1 MQSKVRIYAKVLH
14 EALKGVSLAEQKK
27 RIHTFKEILKKRGD
41 VKISHSILQ
50 AFLSLQKEQKGKIG
64 EVVAARQL
72 TPSLKTTF
80 SAILKPIKFVLQDR
94 VDPAVIGGVA
104 LFLGKEFLI
113 DNTILARLRKL
124 SHAPYHY
131 INSVLL

>member
-1 MQSKVRIYAKVLH
+1 MQSNVRIYAKVLH
-14 EALKGVSLAEQKK
+14 EALKGVSLVEQKK
-27 RIHTFKEILKKRGD
+27 RIHVFKEILKKRGD
-41 VKISHSILQ
+41 MKISHGILQ
-50 AFLSLQKEQKGKIG
+50 EFLSLQREEKGKIG

-72 TPSLKTTF
+72 SPSLKATF
-80 SAILKPIKFVLQDR
+80 STILKSMKFVLQDR

-131 INSVLL
+131 INNQ